1 MLKLY
6 VWLKDLLR
14 SERGQDMVEYALIT
28 VVISVAIVLATI
40 FVLGTAFTTWAGDL
54 ASCITAPGSDACPFN
69 AAVPD

>member
-6 VWLKDLLR
+6 VWLKDLLH

-40 FVLGTAFTTWAGDL
+40 LVLGGAFSQWAGDL
-54 ASCITAPGSDACPFN
+54 ASCITSPGNCEGVFPQ
-69 AAVPD
+69 V

>member
-28 VVISVAIVLATI
+28 VVISVAIVLVALA
-40 FVLGTAFTTWAGDL
+40 VLAPEFKTWADNL
-54 ASCITAPGSDACPFN
+54 ATCISTPASCPLNPVPGI
-69 AAVPD
+69 

>member
-28 VVISVAIVLATI
+28 VIISVAIVLATI
-40 FVLGTAFTTWAGDL
+40 FILGTAFTTWATDL
-54 ASCITAPGSDACPFN
+54 ASCITAPGGANCPFN
-69 AAVPD
+69 TS